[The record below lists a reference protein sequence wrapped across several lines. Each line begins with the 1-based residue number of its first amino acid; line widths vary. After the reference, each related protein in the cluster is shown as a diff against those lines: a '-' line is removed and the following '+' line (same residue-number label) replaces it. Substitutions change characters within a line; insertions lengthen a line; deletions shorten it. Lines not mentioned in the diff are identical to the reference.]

1 MGMNNYRKGLR
12 FYRNI
17 KNIKSIKE
25 RKSVLKLKNKAKE
38 ISEICQLLVL
48 LSDICDSIFYITDHI
63 EVFHFLALQST
74 GNMLLQHVQ
83 LTGNIAWVLGALFL
97 FISAFIQYKEIRGHS
112 QEMNKRRICQ
122 IDMISNVLEFVLG
135 WTFIYTWLMTKT
147 QIVVLV
153 VFSTVLK
160 LSKLKYQ

>member
-1 MGMNNYRKGLR
+1 MLGMGMNNYRKGLR

-74 GNMLLQHVQ
+74 GNMLL
-83 LTGNIAWVLGALFL
+83 
-97 FISAFIQYKEIRGHS
+97 
-112 QEMNKRRICQ
+112 
-122 IDMISNVLEFVLG
+122 
-135 WTFIYTWLMTKT
+135 
-147 QIVVLV
+147 
-153 VFSTVLK
+153 
-160 LSKLKYQ
+160 